1 MKTTITLNNLLII
14 AFIMLVFVVSV
25 AILSYFMRLIFPRGY
40 MSGRVFL
47 WRSILG
53 ILMAVG
59 IIILKELNILPEKF
73 ANVVFISFIVVVA
86 ISGTVG
92 LIKRN

>member
-14 AFIMLVFVVSV
+14 AFIMLFFVVAV
-25 AILSYFMRLIFPRGY
+25 AILSYVMRLIFQPGD
-40 MSGRVFL
+40 MSGRGFL

>member
-14 AFIMLVFVVSV
+14 AFIMLVFVVAV
-25 AILSYFMRLIFPRGY
+25 AILSYVMRLIFQPGD
-40 MSGRVFL
+40 MSGRGFL

-59 IIILKELNILPEKF
+59 IIIPVSYTHLTLP
-73 ANVVFISFIVVVA
+73 
-86 ISGTVG
+86 TT
-92 LIKRN
+92 